1 MTTAASSQHT
11 PTRLTS
17 KNYALRAT
25 HGVTRWH
32 SILQGCR
39 KSEHS
44 RFSRSY
50 SLQRGRRQHF
60 NRIAS
65 GEWCRATPPEG
76 IIPRRAK
83 CQLLLHLQLIC
94 ENFSQLRNM
103 MNARTALGQY
113 RSCID
118 VFASGATRHKFR
130 GDAAARTGG
139 IPIIG
144 SCKVATSG
152 NRTLSDFGT
161 FL

>member
-1 MTTAASSQHT
+1 MGQSD
-11 PTRLTS
+11 
-17 KNYALRAT
+17 
-25 HGVTRWH
+25 G
-32 SILQGCR
+32 I
-39 KSEHS
+39 
-44 RFSRSY
+44 RS
-50 SLQRGRRQHF
+50 
-60 NRIAS
+60 
-65 GEWCRATPPEG
+65 CRAAGKASTFDLVAHARSSEAGDSISIGLPRVSGVVRPPPEG

-94 ENFSQLRNM
+94 ENFSQLRNT
-103 MNARTALGQY
+103 MNARTALGLY

-152 NRTLSDFGT
+152 NRTLSDFGK